1 MRTQPN
7 ALCDSEQR
15 EDRATAR
22 TMQWECPDGCYRLT
36 HALVHTHAH
45 PAEVPLCASGERNC
59 LPIFFPLSS
68 LCRPFVVPLSSLCR
82 PFVGLGQVLWWLAAA
97 ALLSRMRAKA
107 QQLGLHNS
115 HGSLQQYASFL
126 MSNVPGLSDSAPSG
140 DATVGSATADA
151 VTLDGGVIPF
161 VLARVAAV
169 ASRAVSAAS
178 TFIAE
183 VPV

>member
-1 MRTQPN
+1 MTATSGKIGRQHEQCSGS
-7 ALCDSEQR
+7 ALTAVIDSPTPSYTHMHTRQR
-15 EDRATAR
+15 RFPCAQVVSAT
-22 TMQWECPDGCYRLT
+22 PL
-36 HALVHTHAH
+36 LVF
-45 PAEVPLCASGERNC
+45 
-59 LPIFFPLSS
+59 IPLSS

-82 PFVGLGQVLWWLAAA
+82 PFVRLGQVLWWLAAA

>member
-1 MRTQPN
+1 MTANSGKIGRQHEQCSGS
-7 ALCDSEQR
+7 ALTAVIDSPTPSYTHMHTRQR
-15 EDRATAR
+15 
-22 TMQWECPDGCYRLT
+22 
-36 HALVHTHAH
+36 
-45 PAEVPLCASGERNC
+45 
-59 LPIFFPLSS
+59 FPWSS
-68 LCRPFVVPLSSLCR
+68 LCRPFVR
-82 PFVGLGQVLWWLAAA
+82 LGQVLWWLAAA